1 MTIVGLRPYRYAAR
15 NVRRMPGRPLPRR
28 FYRRDSRELA
38 PLLLN
43 KVLVH
48 GDRAVRLVEVEA
60 YAGADDPGSHA
71 YRGLRPRNAV
81 MFGPP
86 GHLYVYRSYG
96 VHWCANV
103 VCGDKGWA
111 SAVLLRGA
119 TPLIGVDEIHAS
131 RPGIV
136 RERELAGGPGR
147 LCQAMGIDGTFDGA
161 DIVKG
166 TEGVFLSDDGTAPP
180 DDPGISTR
188 IGLALGKGDESPWRY
203 YVRGAVGVSRA
214 PSR

>member
-1 MTIVGLRPYRYAAR
+1 
-15 NVRRMPGRPLPRR
+15 VRALPRR

-48 GDRAVRLVEVEA
+48 GDRSVRLVEVEA
-60 YAGADDPGSHA
+60 YAGSDDPGSHA
-71 YRGLRPRNAV
+71 YAGMRPRNAT

-103 VCGDKGWA
+103 VCGDDGWA

-119 TPLIGVDEIHAS
+119 TPLRGVDQMYAC
-131 RPGIV
+131 RPGITK
-136 RERELAGGPGR
+136 ERELCGGPGR
-147 LCQAMGIDGTFDGA
+147 LCQALGIDGNFDGT

-166 TEGVFLSDDGTAPP
+166 NDGVLLCDDGTPPP

-188 IGLALGKGDESPWRY
+188 IGITIGKGHELPWRY
-203 YVRGAVGVSRA
+203 YVRGAVGVSHA

>member
-1 MTIVGLRPYRYAAR
+1 MPRPL
-15 NVRRMPGRPLPRR
+15 RPLPRR
-28 FYRRDSRELA
+28 FYGRDSRDLA

-43 KVLVH
+43 KVLAH
-48 GDRAVRLVEVEA
+48 GDRRARLVEVEA
-60 YAGADDPGSHA
+60 YAGSDDPGSHA
-71 YRGLRPRNAV
+71 FTGKRPRNAT

-103 VCGDKGWA
+103 VCGDDGWA

-119 TPLIGVDEIHAS
+119 TPLDGVEEMYAC
-131 RPGIV
+131 RPGITK
-136 RERELAGGPGR
+136 ERELCGGPGR
-147 LCQAMGIDGTFDGA
+147 LCQALGIDGSFDGT
-161 DIVKG
+161 DLVIRNDGVKSPD
-166 TEGVFLSDDGTAPP
+166 GVFLYDDGTPPP
-180 DDPGISTR
+180 DGPGISTR
-188 IGLALGKGDESPWRY
+188 IGITIGKGHELPWRY

>member
-1 MTIVGLRPYRYAAR
+1 
-15 NVRRMPGRPLPRR
+15 VRVLPRR

-48 GDRAVRLVEVEA
+48 GGRQARLVEVEA
-60 YAGADDPGSHA
+60 YAGSDDPGSHA
-71 YRGLRPRNAV
+71 YTGMRPRNTT

-103 VCGDKGWA
+103 VCGEEGWA

-119 TPLIGVDEIHAS
+119 TPLEGIEEMYAS
-131 RPGIV
+131 RPGIT
-136 RERELAGGPGR
+136 RLRELCGGPGR
-147 LCQAMGIDGTFDGA
+147 LTQALGMDGTFDGTDVVTGSEA
-161 DIVKG
+161 V
-166 TEGVFLSDDGTAPP
+166 TLCDDGEPP
-180 DDPGISTR
+180 PGDPGISTR
-188 IGLALGKGDESPWRY
+188 IGISPGKGDVLPWRY

>member
-1 MTIVGLRPYRYAAR
+1 M
-15 NVRRMPGRPLPRR
+15 RRLPRR
-28 FYRRDSRELA
+28 FYRRDSRELG

-48 GDRAVRLVEVEA
+48 GARSVRLVEVEA
-60 YAGADDPGSHA
+60 YAGDEDPGSHA
-71 YRGLRPRNAV
+71 YRGLRPRNAT

-96 VHWCANV
+96 IHWCANV
-103 VCGDKGWA
+103 VCGDEGWA

-119 TPLIGVDEIHAS
+119 TPLTGIDEMYAS
-131 RPGIV
+131 RPGIN
-136 RERELAGGPGR
+136 RERDLAAGPGR
-147 LCQAMGIDGTFDGA
+147 LCQALVIDGSFDGT
-161 DIVKG
+161 DIVDG
-166 TEGVFLSDDGTAPP
+166 SDGVRLYDDGTPPP
-180 DDPGISTR
+180 DDPGVSVR
-188 IGLALGKGDESPWRY
+188 IGLSPGKGDEAPWRY

>member
-1 MTIVGLRPYRYAAR
+1 M
-15 NVRRMPGRPLPRR
+15 RRLPRA
-28 FYRRDSRELA
+28 FFRRDSRELA

-48 GDRAVRLVEVEA
+48 GERRVRLVEVEA
-60 YAGADDPGSHA
+60 YAGSEDPGSHA
-71 YRGLRPRNAV
+71 YRGLRPRNAT

-96 VHWCANV
+96 IHWCANV
-103 VCGDKGWA
+103 VCGDDGWA
-111 SAVLLRGA
+111 SAVLLRGG
-119 TPLIGVDEIHAS
+119 TPLTGIDEMYAA

-136 RERELAGGPGR
+136 RDRDLSAGPGR
-147 LCQAMGIDGTFDGA
+147 LCQALGIDGTFDGT
-161 DIVKG
+161 DIVRG
-166 TEGVFLSDDGTAPP
+166 SDGVILHDDGTAPP

-188 IGLALGKGDESPWRY
+188 IGLSPGKGDESPWRY
-203 YVRGAVGVSRA
+203 YVRGALGVSRS

>member
-1 MTIVGLRPYRYAAR
+1 MRE
-15 NVRRMPGRPLPRR
+15 RPLTRR

-48 GDRAVRLVEVEA
+48 GERAVRIVEVEA
-60 YAGADDPGSHA
+60 YAGSDDPGSHA
-71 YRGLRPRNAV
+71 YRGPRPRNMT

-96 VHWCANV
+96 IHWCANV
-103 VCGDKGWA
+103 VCGDEGWA
-111 SAVLLRGA
+111 TAVLLRGA
-119 TPLIGVDEIHAS
+119 TPLHGMDAMYAA

-136 RERELAGGPGR
+136 RDKDLAGGPGR
-147 LCQAMGIDGTFDGA
+147 LCQALGIDGTFDGT

-166 TEGVFLSDDGTAPP
+166 SDGVRLLDDGTPPP
-180 DDPGISTR
+180 DDPGVSTR
-188 IGLALGKGDESPWRY
+188 IGLSAGKGDESLWRY
-203 YVRGAVGVSRA
+203 YVRGAIGVSRA

>member
-1 MTIVGLRPYRYAAR
+1 LAR
-15 NVRRMPGRPLPRR
+15 D

-48 GDRAVRLVEVEA
+48 GDRSVRLVEVEA

-71 YRGLRPRNAV
+71 YRGMRPRNAT

-103 VCGDKGWA
+103 VCGDEGWA

-119 TPLIGVDEIHAS
+119 TPLSGVDEMYAS

-136 RERELAGGPGR
+136 RERDLAGGPGR
-147 LCQAMGIDGTFDGA
+147 LCQALGIDGTFDGT
-161 DIVKG
+161 DIVTGSDGVLLCDAG
-166 TEGVFLSDDGTAPP
+166 TPPP
-180 DDPGISTR
+180 DDPGVSAR
-188 IGLALGKGDESPWRY
+188 IGLSPGKGEESPWRY

>member
-1 MTIVGLRPYRYAAR
+1 
-15 NVRRMPGRPLPRR
+15 MPPRPLSRT

-48 GDRAVRLVEVEA
+48 GDRSVRLVEVEA
-60 YAGADDPGSHA
+60 YAGSEDPGSHA
-71 YRGLRPRNAV
+71 YTGMRPRNAT

-96 VHWCANV
+96 IHWCANV
-103 VCGDKGWA
+103 VCGDDGWA

-119 TPLIGVDEIHAS
+119 TPLTGVDEMYAS
-131 RPGIV
+131 RPGIT
-136 RERELAGGPGR
+136 RDRELCGGPGR
-147 LCQAMGIDGTFDGA
+147 LCQALGIDGSFDGT

-166 TEGVFLSDDGTAPP
+166 SEGVVLLDDGTPPP
-180 DDPGISTR
+180 DDVGISTR
-188 IGLALGKGDESPWRY
+188 IGITIGKGHELPWRY